1 MFRPHQTPAEVTDLE
16 DETLTAANGAVRSVQ
31 SATVELPAE
40 ALDELWNSRY
50 LERLARTYWAY
61 LSRVTL
67 HLIRIHYRPDGRDVV
82 FLFKP
87 FRLLSFAAPVYDLS
101 GDSGT
106 VTWSIAG
113 GLLVSRPGEG
123 LLQIEVHRLPTLGG
137 DDLSTAKVRIDVE
150 VSNFYPAIAEKI
162 SSHLY
167 RWTQSKIH
175 VLVTYGFLRRLA
187 KGELEPSVAKRFE
200 DA

>member
-16 DETLTAANGAVRSVQ
+16 DETVTAANGAVRSVQ

-40 ALDELWNSRY
+40 ALDELWRPHY

-61 LSRVTL
+61 LTRVTL

-82 FLFKP
+82 LLFKRL
-87 FRLLSFAAPVYDLS
+87 RLLSFSAPAYDMN
-101 GDSGT
+101 GDTGT
-106 VTWSIAG
+106 VTWKISG
-113 GLLVSRPGEG
+113 GLLVARPGEG
-123 LLQIEVHRLPTLGG
+123 LLRIAVHRLATADG
-137 DDLSTAKVRIDVE
+137 DPGTVAKVRLDVE
-150 VSNFYPAIAEKI
+150 VSNFYPAIAEKV

-175 VLVTYGFLRRLA
+175 VFVTYGFLRRLA
-187 KGELEPSVAKRFE
+187 KGELEPSVAARF
-200 DA
+200 DAP